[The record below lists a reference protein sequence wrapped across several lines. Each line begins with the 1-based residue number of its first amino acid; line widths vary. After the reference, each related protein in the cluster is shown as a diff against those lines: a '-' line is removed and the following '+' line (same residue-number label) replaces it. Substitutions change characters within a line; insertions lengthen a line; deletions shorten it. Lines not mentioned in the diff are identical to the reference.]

1 MVNALSKSLVANIK
15 RDGFEYEQRYR
26 QGTPI
31 TKVEELKAARG
42 TGTRITFQP
51 DEEIFGEV
59 KFDAALIKERLQ
71 ISAFLNKGLR
81 IVFIDEQAGSEIGR
95 MEMQYDGGVADFLTY
110 ELAER
115 PMIGGAPF
123 LFSSE
128 ASPRMDIALCWTN
141 ETSERIRSFVNG
153 IPTNDGGTHEQGLKD
168 ALLKSIRGYIET
180 HNVTLPRGVRL
191 SADDIRVWVV
201 AICSSFIADPQF
213 QGQTK
218 NRLNNPEVRSEMDA
232 AIRPA
237 MEIWLNS
244 NASIADALIT
254 RMVMAARA
262 RMASRAATDQVRRKS
277 AVNKRLNLLA
287 SSQTAPSAI
296 PPTVSCSSLRGIRP
310 VVQPNKAE
318 TVERRPSCRCVERF
332 STPSRLLSQ
341 RSLPTKSSPTSSRRW
356 AVASARIFSPS
367 ACATTKWCC

>member
-1 MVNALSKSLVANIK
+1 
-15 RDGFEYEQRYR
+15 
-26 QGTPI
+26 
-31 TKVEELKAARG
+31 
-42 TGTRITFQP
+42 
-51 DEEIFGEV
+51 
-59 KFDAALIKERLQ
+59 
-71 ISAFLNKGLR
+71 
-81 IVFIDEQAGSEIGR
+81 

-191 SADDIRVWVV
+191 SADDIREGVV

-277 AVNKRLNLLA
+277 AVNKRLNLPGKLA
-287 SSQTAPSAI
+287 DCSVSDPTDCELFIVEGDLAGGSAKQGRDRRTQAI
-296 PPTVSCSSLRGIRP
+296 LPLRGKILNAEQASFSKVLANKELSDIISALGCGIGKDFQPERLRYNK
-310 VVQPNKAE
+310 VV
-318 TVERRPSCRCVERF
+318 
-332 STPSRLLSQ
+332 LLMDADQ
-341 RSLPTKSSPTSSRRW
+341 DGNHIVTLLLTFLLPTHATADRCRSHLHRTAT
-356 AVASARIFSPS
+356 AV
-367 ACATTKWCC
+367 